1 LGDLNL
7 AEVNRFLRLVG
18 LEQVD
23 ADRVRVVPN
32 AEEKKYLQ
40 GPPHRLIGS
49 EARGEYRL
57 SETPD
62 LARAIRPFHRT
73 AVSLCPARAAAH
85 ACQLNLLRAVR
96 EEMQTLE
103 QGPDAGRARILATTF
118 YWSLVKSVPL
128 TAEEARN
135 EAVALARTIETYR
148 SGPAPVSREIA
159 RNAELAFNVLVEN
172 RPARDRAALEAILMR
187 PR

>member
-1 LGDLNL
+1 L

-23 ADRVRVVPN
+23 ADRVRVVPDE
-32 AEEKKYLQ
+32 EEKKYLQ

-49 EARGEYRL
+49 EARSEYRL

-73 AVSLCPARAAAH
+73 AVSLCPARAAAN

-96 EEMQTLE
+96 EEMQSVE
-103 QGPDAGRARILATTF
+103 VGRDAGRARILATTF

-135 EAVALARTIETYR
+135 EAAALARIFASNR
-148 SGPAPVSREIA
+148 SVPAPVPREIA
-159 RNAELAFNVLVEN
+159 RNAELAFNVLVES
-172 RPARDRAALEAILMR
+172 RPARERTALQAILMR

>member
-1 LGDLNL
+1 MGDLNL

-23 ADRVRVVPN
+23 TDRVRVVPD
-32 AEEKKYLQ
+32 EQEKKYLQ

-49 EARGEYRL
+49 EARSEYRL
-57 SETPD
+57 SQTPD

-73 AVSLCPARAAAH
+73 AVSLCPPRAAAH

-96 EEMQTLE
+96 EEMQSAE
-103 QGPDAGRARILATTF
+103 IGRDAGRARILTTTF

-128 TAEEARN
+128 TSKEARN
-135 EAVALARTIETYR
+135 EAVSLSRTIEAHR
-148 SGPAPVSREIA
+148 SGPSPVSREIA
-159 RNAELAFNVLVEN
+159 RNAELAFNVLAES
-172 RPARDRAALEAILMR
+172 RPARECAALEALMPR
-187 PR
+187 P